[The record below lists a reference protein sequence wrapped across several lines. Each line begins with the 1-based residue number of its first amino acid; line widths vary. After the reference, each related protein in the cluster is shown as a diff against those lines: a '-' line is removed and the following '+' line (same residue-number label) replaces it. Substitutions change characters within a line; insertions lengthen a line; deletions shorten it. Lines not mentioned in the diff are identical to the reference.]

1 MFIFLVIERHKAIEL
16 VSITTAMLSHFSF
29 ILVVASVPKNSL
41 NGAGLGLSLKI
52 LPLKPMIV
60 SLGTK

>member
-29 ILVVASVPKNSL
+29 ILVVASVPKKSL
-41 NGAGLGLSLKI
+41 NGSGLSVSVKI
-52 LPLKPMIV
+52 LPFKPMIA
-60 SLGTK
+60 S